1 MSYRSP
7 IARFVLEEL
16 INLRFSEKVAFV
28 TGAGSG
34 IGRAIALRLSSE
46 GAKLIVTDVNLE
58 WAERTASEIEK
69 NRGVA
74 NALKL
79 DVTNSKEV
87 SEIIEQAWKLFGK
100 IDLLIN
106 NAGVSTMNR
115 LVDLTERDW
124 DFNMNINAKGI
135 FLVTVAA
142 VRKMLNHN
150 YGSERPKIVNIA
162 SMAGKAPPI
171 FLAHYTASKF
181 AVVGFT
187 KAVAMELAPLKISVN
202 CVCPGYVQT
211 SMQERELVWEAKL
224 RNISPQEVK
233 EGYIAQVPL
242 GRLATAE
249 DVATIVAFLCS
260 HDADYMTGQA
270 LNVTGGQITF

>member
-1 MSYRSP
+1 M
-7 IARFVLEEL
+7 I
-16 INLRFSEKVAFV
+16 
-28 TGAGSG
+28 T
-34 IGRAIALRLSSE
+34 
-46 GAKLIVTDVNLE
+46 TDINLE

-69 NRGVA
+69 KGGVA

-87 SEIIEQAWKLFGK
+87 SDVIDEAWRLFGK

-124 DFNMNINAKGI
+124 DFNMDVNAKGV

-142 VRKMLNHN
+142 VKKMLNHD
-150 YGSERPKIVNIA
+150 YGSEKPKIVNIA
-162 SMAGKAPPI
+162 SMAGKAPPV

-187 KAVAMELAPLKISVN
+187 KAVAMELAPLKINVN

-211 SMQERELVWEAKL
+211 SMQERELVWEGKL
-224 RNISPQEVK
+224 RKMSPQEVK
-233 EGYIAQVPL
+233 DDYIRQVPL
-242 GRLATAE
+242 GRLATAD
-249 DVATIVAFLCS
+249 DVATIVAFLCGRE
-260 HDADYMTGQA
+260 ADYMTGQA
-270 LNVTGGQITF
+270 MNVTGGQITY